1 MTSRMSRARSEV
13 FDPSAPASG
22 WLWPL
27 LDVEPPA
34 EGSEVVVRGRR
45 YVLSGGILREREVL
59 SVAQDQTSAA
69 FAFKWRKRETFES
82 AAVQARARDWLLER
96 YGAIDSPAFWAEHGE
111 RPLLVDAG
119 CGAGYSALAVFAD
132 ILPIVRYLGVD
143 VSGAVDVAADR
154 FAERGLPGAFLQA
167 DVTALPLAEGSVD
180 VIFSEGVLHHTDST
194 RDALLSLARLLR
206 RGGRMLFYVYR
217 RKGPVREFTDDL
229 IRERLAAMD
238 PDEAWAAIG
247 PLTRLGRALGELQTV
262 VDIPEDVELLGIPA
276 GPIDIQRLFYWHVVK
291 AYYVEGL
298 ELDELAHINF
308 DWFAPRNAH
317 RQSPEEVREW
327 CAEAGLE
334 IEREDVQEAGI
345 TIIARKHR

>member
-1 MTSRMSRARSEV
+1 MSPARYEV
-13 FDPSAPASG
+13 SDPSMHASD

-27 LDVEPPA
+27 LGVEPVA
-34 EGSEVVVRGRR
+34 EGAEIVVRGRR
-45 YVLSGGILREREVL
+45 YVLSGGLLREREVL
-59 SVAQDQTSAA
+59 SAAQDQTSEA
-69 FAFKWRKRETFES
+69 FAFKWRRRDTFES
-82 AAVQARARDWLLER
+82 PIVQERARDWLLER
-96 YGAIDSPAFWAEHGE
+96 YGRIDSQAFWAEHGE

-119 CGAGYSALAVFAD
+119 CGAGYSALAIFAE
-132 ILPIVRYLGVD
+132 ILTAVRYLGVD
-143 VSGAVDVAADR
+143 VSDAVEVAAER

-167 DVTALPLAEGSVD
+167 DVTALPLAERSVD

-194 RDALLSLARLLR
+194 RGALLSLARLLR
-206 RGGRMLFYVYR
+206 GGGRMMFYVYR

-229 IRERLAAMD
+229 IRERLSGMT
-238 PDEAWAAIG
+238 PDEAWEAIG

-262 VDIPEDVELLGIPA
+262 VDVPEDVELLGIPS

-298 ELDELAHINF
+298 DLDELAHINF

-317 RQSPEEVREW
+317 RQSLEEVREW

-334 IEREDVQEAGI
+334 VEREDVQEAGI
-345 TIIARKHR
+345 TVIARKPR